1 MASYPGT
8 GVPEDPGFTCPG
20 RFERKIWR
28 ISVVPIPS
36 RISTPNRLTQRRY
49 TSAGKASPAETHSL
63 NEERA
68 NRSPPS
74 CHWGME
80 AERGGKAQKRGGRD
94 RATTRSTA
102 SPDG

>member
-63 NEERA
+63 NEERS
-68 NRSPPS
+68 NRSPAS
-74 CHWGME
+74 CILSQDG
-80 AERGGKAQKRGGRD
+80 ERVGTPKNRGGRD
-94 RATTRSTA
+94 RANNWDNA
-102 SPDG
+102 SA

>member
-49 TSAGKASPAETHSL
+49 TSAGDV
-63 NEERA
+63 
-68 NRSPPS
+68 SPPGDRCPDEEGADQGPPTS
-74 CHWGME
+74 TLDLEGWRSGKRKQ
-80 AERGGKAQKRGGRD
+80 RGGLD
-94 RATTRSTA
+94 RSRHLRR
-102 SPDG
+102 

>member
-49 TSAGKASPAETHSL
+49 TSAGKASPAETHNL
-63 NEERA
+63 NEKRTK
-68 NRSPPS
+68 RYPPT
-74 CHWGME
+74 CLWGLD
-80 AERGGKAQKRGGRD
+80 AERVGKPKKQGGRS
-94 RATTRSTA
+94 RYKTW
-102 SPDG
+102 

>member
-63 NEERA
+63 KEERA

-74 CHWGME
+74 RNSSMD
-80 AERGGKAQKRGGRD
+80 AQRVGKPQKRGGRD
-94 RATTRSTA
+94 PAT
-102 SPDG
+102 DWN